1 MKVGIIGAGGIAVT
15 MAKTLNEMEDA
26 TAYAVASRDLAKAQA
41 FAEKNQIEKANGSY
55 EELFADPEVELVYV
69 ATPHS
74 HHYQYMKMALEAGKP
89 VLCEKAFTAN
99 AAQAEEIFR
108 ISEEKGIFAGE
119 AMWTRF
125 LPSRAM
131 IDEVIRSGEIGKVHM
146 ITANLGYDIK
156 NVERFVIRSL
166 PEGRFWMWV
175 FIR

>member
-41 FAEKNQIEKANGSY
+41 FAEKNQIEKAYGSY

-74 HHYQYMKMALEAGKP
+74 HHYQYMKMALEAGEP

-99 AAQAEEIFR
+99 AAQAEESFR

-125 LPSRAM
+125 LPSSAM
-131 IDEVIRSGEIGKVHM
+131 IDEVIRSGGIG
-146 ITANLGYDIK
+146 
-156 NVERFVIRSL
+156 
-166 PEGRFWMWV
+166 
-175 FIR
+175 